1 MINHFKDKKITIIGL
16 GLLGRGLGY
25 TKFLAEQGAD
35 LIVTDLKNEKILK
48 NSVKEL
54 KKYKNI
60 EFVLGKHRLKDF
72 RNRDMIIKNPSVPV
86 NSIYLKEA
94 KKNKIPIEMDV
105 SLFMKLAPE
114 ITLVGITG
122 TRGKSVTTSLVYEIL
137 KDNLKKK
144 VYLGGNIRGVAT
156 LPLLK
161 RIKEGDILVAELDS
175 WQLKGFGQ
183 SKISPN
189 IAVFTTFMPDHLDY
203 YQNNLNKYFKDK
215 ANIFKYQKKED
226 VLIILSEVK
235 KLIPKNVK
243 SKLIVAKKLRWNFKI
258 PGEHQLKNLSCAVE
272 VAKQF
277 KIKVADI
284 KKTLKKFKGMEG
296 RLQYLKSIKGVKIY
310 NDNNATTPE
319 ASIAGMKSFNGNVIL
334 IAGGADKNLKLDDLI
349 KEMKKCKEVVLIPGS
364 GTERLVKKYNKNIEK
379 DLESA
384 VKKAISISKKGD
396 VVLFSPGFASFGV
409 YNNEYER
416 NDEFISIIK
425 KL

>member
-35 LIVTDLKNEKILK
+35 LIVTDLKDEKILK